1 MPAPTLALPTS
12 SLRHTPSPHV
22 VYHIAIAQPVRS
34 WLVLRRYSAFAAL
47 HAALAP
53 LLLAELPA
61 LPPRH
66 AARHVLGA
74 SLSRLGLGAAAPL
87 HAGADEDAAATERR
101 LQLQRFLRA
110 VLCRVAAAP
119 RTPAHDAAVPH
130 LAAFLDMAPSD
141 LLALAARVRD
151 EETPTPAPAATTS
164 SAAPAA
170 PRAPPAAAPGGF
182 TRAFGSA
189 AAAPHAQET
198 AATRALSSQALL
210 DSQSA
215 SMAAQDA
222 QLGDLAAV
230 LRRQRTLAGAMN
242 AELAQQNELLQSF
255 GGELESVQR
264 KMGTAQGQMKRLG

>member
-1 MPAPTLALPTS
+1 
-12 SLRHTPSPHV
+12 

-87 HAGADEDAAATERR
+87 HAGAEEDAAATERR

-110 VLCRVAAAP
+110 VLCCVAAP
-119 RTPAHDAAVPH
+119 RTQAHDAAVPH

-151 EETPTPAPAATTS
+151 EETPMPAPAAATS

-182 TRAFGSA
+182 TRAFGSAA